1 MRKNWSKG
9 QKGPERENY
18 WKDMSG
24 YFLSPS
30 GQKDGLGKKLI
41 TTWEGR
47 ELVTWLFLK
56 IYHPLSHEKPD
67 KEGKCHLLIKKG
79 HSLTFSKLYFSE
91 NLSHFVSGRTGE
103 KRKMPLEKTK
113 ISRKEGKCHLLKKGR
128 NVYIF
133 RIGFSAAPLY
143 CLFNPQV
150 LIFCN

>member
-67 KEGKCHLLIKKG
+67 KEENATSFKHGQIF
-79 HSLTFSKLYFSE
+79 TFSKLDISGK
-91 NLSHFVSGRTGE
+91 LSPFVSGRSGG
-103 KRKMPLEKTK
+103 KRKMPLEKTMTK
-113 ISRKEGKCHLLKKGR
+113 NSVREGKCH
-128 NVYIF
+128 
-133 RIGFSAAPLY
+133 P
-143 CLFNPQV
+143 
-150 LIFCN
+150 